1 MIRFS
6 YIVFLVTNSSTC
18 GSQRHSPIVKAEDGT
33 WVDLN
38 SNKIV
43 DLEES
48 GMWFKGQ
55 PNGQDLQNCT
65 VFHVGEGKFTD
76 TDCFKSSCYICAWK
90 NEPLFQLRGLCSNS
104 YIDTLYALLPTKTY
118 NESLLFFGL
127 LRNNILYSQQINS
140 WLIVEDKLKDLITP
154 TSTKMPSKVLGVF
167 QPDKYSN
174 QLPVGTHL
182 WNITDPNCKGRM
194 SLKLSSVSHFYGS

>member
-1 MIRFS
+1 MKN
-6 YIVFLVTNSSTC
+6 VETC
-18 GSQRHSPIVKAEDGT
+18 GNRRNSPIFKTTHGKWIDI
-33 WVDLN
+33 N
-38 SNKIV
+38 SNKTV
-43 DLEES
+43 DLEGN
-48 GMWFKGQ
+48 GMWLKGQ
-55 PNGQDLQNCT
+55 PNGQDQENCT
-65 VFHVGEGKFTD
+65 AFHVEEGKILD
-76 TDCFKSSCYICAWK
+76 LDCLKHSCYICAWT

-154 TSTKMPSKVLGVF
+154 KSTMMPSKVLGVF

-194 SLKLSSVSHFYGS
+194 SLKLSSVSHFYDN